1 MTAGD
6 RAAAGS
12 AWPAAGL
19 VLAAALAWTP
29 VTRALPPLG
38 VLRGGLGP
46 ALAVGSALWALGRR
60 RGWSLG
66 AALGRV
72 PLGALAVAAGV
83 LYGAVGLAYAR
94 VVPASGDEVEYLML
108 AQSLWREHDLDLA
121 DNFARGDQLELMAGL
136 SDMPFGTFRADGRPI
151 TTHSV
156 GLPLLLA
163 PAYALGGRPA
173 CVLLMAVLG
182 ALLTLETGRLAR
194 LLTGSE
200 VAARWAWLLAAGPPV
215 FFYSFHTYT
224 EVPSALAMVAA
235 LRLLLAPAGPGRAIL
250 AALLASAL
258 PWLHVKLIPAAAVLG
273 VLGILR
279 LAGAA
284 RLAFLATAAACAAG
298 YLAFYGLVYGDPW
311 PLALYGS
318 KLPKKVRRADP
329 GESLAGLFFDSS
341 FGLLFTAPAFAVAA
355 GALTAWRRPSR
366 DAWAAL
372 ALGAALVLPLV
383 FWQTWWAGACPPAR
397 FLVPLA
403 PLLAV
408 AAAGRLA
415 EPRGLARWGAPLAL
429 GGWALGLFM
438 SLRPAE
444 QLLLNGRGTP
454 TLAWEALGGQPTLGR
469 YLPLLTSGQADDG
482 RVALVW
488 GLVLLSVLALDA
500 LAVRR
505 ERVERAF
512 ARPWLALGLA
522 ASVATAVELW
532 ARWGVSAP
540 R

>member
-1 MTAGD
+1 MADSPGARPPVTAGD
-6 RAAAGS
+6 P

-19 VLAAALAWTP
+19 VLAAVLAWTP
-29 VTRALPPLG
+29 VTRVLPPLG

-46 ALAVGSALWALGRR
+46 TLAAGGLLWALGRW
-60 RGWSLG
+60 RGWSMG
-66 AALGRV
+66 AWLARA
-72 PLGALAVAAGV
+72 PLGTLALAAG
-83 LYGAVGLAYAR
+83 LAYGAVGLAYAR

-121 DNFARGDQLELMAGL
+121 DNFARGDQLEFMAGL
-136 SDMPFGTFRADGRPI
+136 SEMPFGTFRADGRPI

-163 PAYALGGRPA
+163 PVYALGGRPA
-173 CVLLMAVLG
+173 CVLLMALLG

-224 EVPSALAMVAA
+224 EVPSALALVAA
-235 LRLLLAPAGPGRAIL
+235 LRLLLAPAGPGRAVL
-250 AALLASAL
+250 AALLASVL

-279 LAGAA
+279 LAGRA
-284 RLAFLATAAACAAG
+284 RLAFLATAAVCGAG

-329 GESLAGLFFDSS
+329 GESLAGLFLDSS
-341 FGLLFTAPAFAVAA
+341 FGLLFTAPAFTVAA

-366 DAWAAL
+366 DTWATL
-372 ALGAALVLPLV
+372 ALGAGLVLPLV

-408 AAAGRLA
+408 AAGGRLA

-429 GGWALGLFM
+429 GSWALGLFM

-469 YLPLLTSGQADDG
+469 YLPLLTGGDPAEW
-482 RVALVW
+482 RVALAW
-488 GLVLLSVLALDA
+488 GLSLLLALGLDA
-500 LAVRR
+500 LALRR
-505 ERVERAF
+505 ERLDRAF
-512 ARPWLALGLA
+512 GRPWLALGLA
-522 ASVATAVELW
+522 AALTAAVELW
-532 ARWGVSAP
+532 ARG
-540 R
+540 